1 MDRLCRRYHLGEV
14 VDNDRLVET
23 LRRTWLEAVASI
35 DDPIPIPVYS
45 DTNRGVVVVGRGL
58 DSPLERVMIIT
69 FLRRLNDTRVR
80 SILVKYKPA
89 QFGRYRPWSMGVLD
103 DLWGKL

>member
-1 MDRLCRRYHLGEV
+1 MDRLCRRSHLGEV

-23 LRRTWLEAVASI
+23 LRPARLVAVEGI

-58 DSPLERVMIIT
+58 DPSLERAMIIRY
-69 FLRRLNDTRVR
+69 LRSLNKYPGFSRV
-80 SILVKYKPA
+80 VKYVPSL
-89 QFGRYRPWSMGVLD
+89 FGIHRPWSMGVLD
-103 DLWGKL
+103 DLWSKL

>member
-1 MDRLCRRYHLGEV
+1 MDRLCRRSHLGEV

-23 LRRTWLEAVASI
+23 LRPARLVAVEGI

-45 DTNRGVVVVGRGL
+45 DTNRGAVVDGRGL
-58 DSPLERVMIIT
+58 DSPLERVIMIA

-89 QFGRYRPWSMGVLD
+89 QFGRRLPRSLGELD
-103 DLWGKL
+103 SIWHDL